1 MESRFLV
8 DTNILIYS
16 FSKVIPEKV
25 QDIITP
31 IFLNSFNISVI
42 NKIEFLGWR
51 ELNNREFIQAIS
63 FISNAQVLP
72 LNDLVIDETIK
83 LLKQTMLKL
92 NHHTLSLFRN
102 LLFLL
107 LSRLSLYFLLSYFHS
122 TRQIV
127 WLNSCAASG

>member
-16 FSKVIPEKV
+16 FSQVIPEKV

-83 LLKQTMLKL
+83 LRRDVNIKL
-92 NHHTLSLFRN
+92 PDAIIAATCFVNNLILLTRN
-102 LLFLL
+102 TKDFSNIVDLELLNPFEE
-107 LSRLSLYFLLSYFHS
+107 
-122 TRQIV
+122 Q
-127 WLNSCAASG
+127 